1 MRILKQLQNAESAG
15 SASHRDGSIL
25 RYELA
30 IAAAGAA
37 LVLHW
42 VLSPY
47 LGPLGSFTTLSP
59 AVAFAAYYLGTG
71 PALICTFVGLV
82 GVNHWLQ
89 QAPHSLSTTS
99 QDLVLSLTFLV
110 AATLLIILGRSSR
123 RNLSD
128 LKRSEAKLNQAH
140 EELEKKVED
149 RTQQLV
155 ETVAN
160 LEREIGVRTRAE
172 ARLRELSA
180 RVLRLQDEERRHIAR
195 ELHDS
200 VGQTLSALKMT
211 LGSFERLVTDIPKA
225 NDLLC
230 DLTALADQGL
240 QEIRTTSYLLH
251 PPLLDQ
257 LGFSAAAGW
266 YVEGFSKRS
275 GIAANL
281 ELSSHRLSDE
291 AELALFRILQESLT
305 NVVRHSGSK
314 TVDIRFE
321 CNHENVVLSIR
332 DHGRGVAPE
341 QLRRLNE
348 AVTGGGVGWAGMRER
363 LGQMGGSLRIESDG
377 SGTCVRASL
386 ATASAVHPAS
396 ESDQTSATSA

>member
-1 MRILKQLQNAESAG
+1 MTNIEPASQWLPPYRALKHKNVA
-15 SASHRDGSIL
+15 RL
-25 RYELA
+25 RYGLA
-30 IAAAGAA
+30 IAAAVAA
-37 LVLHW
+37 LLLHW
-42 VLSPY
+42 AVSPY
-47 LGPLGSFTTLSP
+47 LGPLGSFTALSP
-59 AVAFAAYYLGTG
+59 AVAFVAYYLGTG
-71 PALICTFVGLV
+71 PALTCTFIGLV
-82 GVNHWLQ
+82 GVNYWFLE
-89 QAPHSLSTTS
+89 ALHSSS
-99 QDLVLSLTFLV
+99 QDLVLSFAFLV

-140 EELEKKVED
+140 KELETKVED

-160 LEREIGVRTRAE
+160 MEREIEVRIRAE
-172 ARLRELSA
+172 AQLKELSA

-225 NDLLC
+225 NNLLC

-251 PPLLDQ
+251 PPLLDH
-257 LGFSAAAGW
+257 LGFTAAAGW

-275 GIAANL
+275 GIASNV
-281 ELSSHRLSDE
+281 ELASLRLSNE
-291 AELALFRILQESLT
+291 AELAFFRILQESLT
-305 NVVRHSGSK
+305 NVLRHSGSK

-321 CNHENVVLSIR
+321 SNHENVVLSVR
-332 DHGRGVAPE
+332 DHGRGVPPE
-341 QLRRLNE
+341 RLRRLNE
-348 AVTGGGVGWAGMRER
+348 AGTGGGVGWSGMRER
-363 LGQMGGSLRIESDG
+363 LEQMGGSLRIESDG
-377 SGTCVRASL
+377 SGTCITAALRM
-386 ATASAVHPAS
+386 ASAVQLRS
-396 ESDQTSATSA
+396 ESEQASAASA